1 MVPDVTDRAASVA
14 GADPG
19 SGASLDNRPL
29 CVDLDGTLINTDL
42 LVEGLLSVFSTRG
55 VLPLLTLLTWSRAQL
70 KMRVAQL
77 AQLDPRDIPFN
88 RELIDF
94 LREQRWMGRRIVLVT
109 AADRRAAQAVA
120 QHLDLFDEVI
130 ASNGVQNLKGDAKA
144 EELVRRFGRKG
155 FDYIGNDRSDLP
167 VWREANA
174 SGVVNAPASVARAA
188 RQVGNVFLEISD
200 RPSPARMILKA
211 MRPYQW
217 VKNLLV
223 FVPLVASRSF
233 GDVKAFDD
241 AFYIFASFCLV
252 ASGIY
257 LINDLLDLSAD
268 RQHPRKR
275 ERPVASGAL
284 SLTTGVIAAAVLLA
298 FGIVLGVLAEAVQFV
313 LLYAAVSLAY
323 SLALKEYPLL
333 DVFMLAGLYTV
344 RIVAGGVATEHPVTL
359 WLLAFSGFTFLSLAL
374 VKRAAELGGSAR
386 SAEQLSVT
394 RRGYQPED
402 RQLLVTFGVASAFA
416 SSVVLALFIS
426 TAAAMQAYRSPE
438 VFWGV
443 VPLILFWH
451 CRLWLAAERGRM
463 HDDPIIYAVRD
474 WVSWLVG
481 AAKIVLVLLASW
493 APAFW

>member
-1 MVPDVTDRAASVA
+1 
-14 GADPG
+14 
-19 SGASLDNRPL
+19 
-29 CVDLDGTLINTDL
+29 
-42 LVEGLLSVFSTRG
+42 
-55 VLPLLTLLTWSRAQL
+55 
-70 KMRVAQL
+70 
-77 AQLDPRDIPFN
+77 
-88 RELIDF
+88 
-94 LREQRWMGRRIVLVT
+94 
-109 AADRRAAQAVA
+109 
-120 QHLDLFDEVI
+120 
-130 ASNGVQNLKGDAKA
+130 
-144 EELVRRFGRKG
+144 
-155 FDYIGNDRSDLP
+155 
-167 VWREANA
+167 
-174 SGVVNAPASVARAA
+174 
-188 RQVGNVFLEISD
+188 
-200 RPSPARMILKA
+200 
-211 MRPYQW
+211 
-217 VKNLLV
+217 
-223 FVPLVASRSF
+223 
-233 GDVKAFDD
+233 
-241 AFYIFASFCLV
+241 
-252 ASGIY
+252 
-257 LINDLLDLSAD
+257 
-268 RQHPRKR
+268 
-275 ERPVASGAL
+275 
-284 SLTTGVIAAAVLLA
+284 
-298 FGIVLGVLAEAVQFV
+298 
-313 LLYAAVSLAY
+313 
-323 SLALKEYPLL
+323 
-333 DVFMLAGLYTV
+333 MLAGLYTV